1 MIKLTATFSK
11 EKINY
16 SVNGVQTHGSTICYK
31 IQLEPCF
38 TPYKNVFQITIMLN
52 KNIEQLD
59 KSYSSNLR
67 WEKELLNIKAKK
79 PMREEFLR
87 FKSCENIKT
96 NG

>member
-1 MIKLTATFSK
+1 M
-11 EKINY
+11 
-16 SVNGVQTHGSTICYK
+16 
-31 IQLEPCF
+31 
-38 TPYKNVFQITIMLN
+38 TIMLN

-87 FKSCENIKT
+87 FKSCENIKS